1 MQFCK
6 LLLSVNQN
14 PVTLL
19 YLLLTMTSTHW
30 GDNHVLACVTKGL
43 ATKRVFHILVTHKLK
58 QEKNI
63 DEGGVV
69 GRASEGTSPPVSSI
83 LLISLQ
89 SRAARLRKSSLY
101 VNASYAGLL
110 LLSGKLEKKAK
121 KIKSKGIHEQILL
134 ILMLTHRYL
143 F

>member
-1 MQFCK
+1 M
-6 LLLSVNQN
+6 NQN

-43 ATKRVFHILVTHKLK
+43 AKKRVFHILVTHKLK

-69 GRASEGTSPPVSSI
+69 GQASEGTSPPVSSI
-83 LLISLQ
+83 LLILLQ
-89 SRAARLRKSSLY
+89 FSRSQIAENLFVA
-101 VNASYAGLL
+101 NASYAGLL
-110 LLSGKLEKKAK
+110 RFSGKLEKKAK
-121 KIKSKGIHEQILL
+121 KIKSKGIHDQVLL
-134 ILMLTHRYL
+134 LMLTHRYL